1 MASSGHPNE
10 PALHQNQQNTQN
22 HQNLQNHQHQHQ
34 HLPTAPLS
42 SYSSQSQLQSHDSPQ
57 SQINT
62 HSPHSGSKP
71 TRILACVLCQ
81 HRKIKCDRT
90 FPCANCIK
98 ANVTCTPSTPA
109 PARKRRRPNQDL
121 QERLARCEELLK
133 VYASAKPDDDIS
145 MTGTAGG
152 PDDDDDNNPRAS
164 KYDPATQLFNNDPG
178 LKWKPPGK
186 LIVEDDGGVR
196 FVDSFM
202 LSTVH
207 DELRAMRAII
217 EGEGTELDCE
227 DTPETITTPDE
238 NTDLILSGV
247 GGAEFGQT
255 PNPAVTEMTLADLQ
269 PAPAQIFQLWQIFL
283 ERVNPLTKII
293 HVPTLQPYLMEATSG
308 SPNIPQSVKT
318 LLFAIFTLATVAMTP
333 DECLTML
340 GHSRETALQRFSN
353 GVRLSLVRAG
363 FLKAYDLETLQG
375 LVIYLIS
382 LQGRYNRHAAWILNG
397 VVLRIAQKMGLHR
410 DGAVLGLTPFETEI
424 RRRVWWQIIMVD
436 AKYALM
442 SGLSH
447 SMLPRVW
454 DTKEPKNVNDAD
466 LFAAMT
472 EPVQDREGP
481 TEMIMVLV
489 TNRLARF
496 LLETPGVEPMI
507 LLTDHEA
514 LRGPAGP
521 NPHQVDIYRRLI
533 ANLAQSL
540 EEITDKYCDPKAG
553 PLHEMA
559 LDVKDD
565 VTQKLEHMLLPAK
578 EREFGDEIT
587 TLTDNVFQIAVE
599 AATHDLEAKV
609 KAKDKSFAWYSRLF
623 FQDNMFLFTVGQLC
637 TRTEGRLVEKAW
649 RLVDL
654 IYSEYIDLYDVTQK
668 SYYRMAMF
676 VLRAWRT
683 RASVLRARNGGRT
696 PEEPAYVRKLRS
708 LMPPQDEAKEEAAAA
723 AAVAAAAKARS
734 ALVAAAAAGTVN
746 LNKVDVHTL
755 NNMNNVNANGI
766 NHAST
771 VESTTSASDCS
782 TDQEMSAAM
791 SAAAVASTP
800 ALSTITTPTTAV
812 SAPSLES
819 YIKSE
824 VDYPFNVNGVAT
836 SSASTVN
843 PSFMGQPMMNV
854 GLGGSTGNAMSSEL
868 FEDYKMTSPPGTA
881 GVGSN
886 VNASLGVP
894 GGDPVIDQLL
904 SQPYMDPNTID
915 WDMWGSIMPSTF
927 DNFNQW

>member
-1 MASSGHPNE
+1 MASSGHPNG
-10 PALHQNQQNTQN
+10 PASQQTQ
-22 HQNLQNHQHQHQ
+22 HGQPSQQQQQHA
-34 HLPTAPLS
+34 HLATAPLS
-42 SYSSQSQLQSHDSPQ
+42 SYQQSHDSPQ
-57 SQINT
+57 SAINT
-62 HSPHSGSKP
+62 NSPHSGSKP

-145 MTGTAGG
+145 MSGTIGDDEGG
-152 PDDDDDNNPRAS
+152 SA
-164 KYDPATQLFNNDPG
+164 YDPAQQLFNTDPS

-217 EGEGTELDCE
+217 EGEGNDFDCE

-238 NTDLILSGV
+238 NADLVLSGA
-247 GGAEFGQT
+247 GDPIYGQVQ
-255 PNPAVTEMTLADLQ
+255 PSSELTLADLQ
-269 PAPAQIFQLWQIFL
+269 PAPAHIFQLWQIYL

-293 HVPTLQPYLMEATSG
+293 HVPTLQPYLVEASSG
-308 SPNIPQSVKT
+308 SHNLPQSVKT
-318 LLFAIFTLATVAMTP
+318 LLFAIFTLATVSMTP
-333 DECLTML
+333 DECLSIL
-340 GHSRETALQRFSN
+340 GYSRETALQRFSN
-353 GVRLSLVRAG
+353 GVRVSLVRTN

-397 VVLRIAQKMGLHR
+397 VVLRIAQKMGMHR
-410 DGAVLGLTPFETEI
+410 DGTVLGLTPFETEI

-447 SMLPRVW
+447 AMLPRVW

-466 LFAAMT
+466 LFAAAT

-507 LLTDHEA
+507 LLSDHEA
-514 LRGPAGP
+514 FRGPTGP
-521 NPHQVDIYRRLI
+521 SPHQVEMYRRLI

-553 PLHEMA
+553 SLHEMA
-559 LDVKDD
+559 LDVKDE
-565 VTQKLEHMLLPAK
+565 VTQKLEHLLLPAK
-578 EREFGDEIT
+578 EREFGDEVST
-587 TLTDNVFQIAVE
+587 MTDNVFHIAVE
-599 AATHDLEAKV
+599 TAMHDMEQRI
-609 KAKDKSFAWYSRLF
+609 KARDQSFAWYSRLF
-623 FQDNMFLFTVGQLC
+623 FHDSMFLFTLGQLC
-637 TRTEGRLVEKAW
+637 TRTHGRLVEKAW
-649 RLVDL
+649 KVVELTYTQYL
-654 IYSEYIDLYDVTQK
+654 DLYDVTQK

-683 RASVLRARNGGRT
+683 RATVLRARNGGVT
-696 PEEPAYVRKLRS
+696 PDEPAYVHKLRS

-723 AAVAAAAKARS
+723 AAVAAAAKAQS
-734 ALVAAAAAGTVN
+734 ATAGAAAGAGTVHFS
-746 LNKVDVHTL
+746 KA
-755 NNMNNVNANGI
+755 NMNSLHNMDSSNRMSSINNNNNTNNANI
-766 NHAST
+766 NNATTAAST
-771 VESTTSASDCS
+771 TTSASDYS
-782 TDQEMSAAM
+782 TDQEIAAAM
-791 SAAAVASTP
+791 SATAMGGTPGLSGTTSASASATAAM
-800 ALSTITTPTTAV
+800 PT
-812 SAPSLES
+812 LES
-819 YIKSE
+819 YIKAE
-824 VDYPFNVNGVAT
+824 EPFTAGMT
-836 SSASTVN
+836 TVN
-843 PSFMGQPMMNV
+843 PASFMGQPLGVHGGMGLSSSTNGTAHANV
-854 GLGGSTGNAMSSEL
+854 GSQL
-868 FEDYKMTSPPGTA
+868 FDDYKMLSPEA
-881 GVGSN
+881 
-886 VNASLGVP
+886 A
-894 GGDPVIDQLL
+894 GDPVVDQFLT
-904 SQPYMDPNTID
+904 QPYMDPNTID
-915 WDMWGSIMPSTF
+915 WDMWGNIVPSSF